1 MSLYIAAYDS
11 SRDSARSQVAKV
23 LLGYGRRVQESVFEI
38 DLEPEDLPD
47 LKRAVGPWLAVTDHF
62 DLFPIDRRH
71 PEQRV
76 RWQRPPYPE
85 PVQLF

>member
-1 MSLYIAAYDS
+1 MSLYVAAYDI
-11 SRDSARSQVAKV
+11 SRDSARRHVANV
-23 LLGYGRRVQESVFEI
+23 LLSYGRRVQLSVFEI
-38 DLEPEDLPD
+38 DLDPEDLPD
-47 LKRAVGPWLAVTDHF
+47 LKRSVGPWLAVTDQF
-62 DLFPIDRRH
+62 DLFPVDRRR